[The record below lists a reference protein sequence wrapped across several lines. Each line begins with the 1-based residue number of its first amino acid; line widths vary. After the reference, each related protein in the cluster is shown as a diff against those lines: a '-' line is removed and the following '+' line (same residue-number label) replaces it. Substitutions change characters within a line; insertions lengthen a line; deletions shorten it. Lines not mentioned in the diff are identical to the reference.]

1 MVEAEAEVEA
11 EGEAV
16 KLPATRP
23 TPGVVTPLL
32 PKLSTAAVLTETTRT
47 ARTVAF
53 RA

>member
-1 MVEAEAEVEA
+1 MAEAEADVEA

-16 KLPATRP
+16 ELPATIP
-23 TPGVVTPLL
+23 TPGVVTPPL
-32 PKLSTAAVLTETTRT
+32 PTLSTAAVLTETTRT